1 MINSDASKYFKTLLK
16 GINILLNKQRYTDNN
31 YVDLVQDGISLEDV
45 IATTKKLLDT
55 GISKDDVFNIFLRDN
70 GYNKNNLP
78 ESLKN
83 IL

>member
-1 MINSDASKYFKTLLK
+1 M
-16 GINILLNKQRYTDNN
+16 
-31 YVDLVQDGISLEDV
+31 DLIQDGISIEDV

-55 GISKDDVFNIFLRDN
+55 GVSKDDIFNIFLRDN
-70 GYNKNNLP
+70 GYNESNLP